1 MLFALL
7 NSTLCFISCYGLLKY
22 PIMSCSVSWNYLFSD
37 FTSASFALQN
47 ESGYFH
53 LVISSYCCKKQVTYF
68 LFVFDPCVAL
78 DVMIQQYL
86 TLAAGPDF

>member
-1 MLFALL
+1 
-7 NSTLCFISCYGLLKY
+7 
-22 PIMSCSVSWNYLFSD
+22 MSCSVSWNYLFSD